1 MDPLVEVDPQLV
13 HPQPRLLP
21 HLGQVQHVPALAP
34 AHSMHRLQLGSKYF
48 LLIKYFLFCKIFLL
62 LVEIFLVLFLTL
74 LRLRQGREGDF

>member
-1 MDPLVEVDPQLV
+1 MDPLVKVDPQLV

-34 AHSMHRLQLGSKYF
+34 AHRAQASVGFKI